1 MSPRR
6 SADAGDGG
14 GGGKVG
20 VTALLLV
27 VAAIGMVLLIRA
39 RPEPEPF
46 DPRSGADSGTRGLV
60 LLLEDQGA
68 SVDVVRSVPAV
79 GSGERV
85 LVLQDR
91 LNDQQRA
98 DLLAYVESGGVVVM
112 ADEESTI
119 TSGDEATSIR
129 RGSSISGSVPSYS
142 TEVLDQLNVQRGE
155 CDVASLAHL
164 RGVFVEDG
172 VRFTGTPT
180 QRCFGTGSS
189 SFLVTQRRGDGVIVQ
204 LGDNALFT
212 NGRLRYADNGPLAT
226 ALLAP
231 NDGAQVSILLGAKAA
246 KTTADI
252 GTGEQGLTDLVRP
265 GVWMALLQL
274 AIAFVVFAIA
284 RAIRPGRPVREP
296 AQVPIAGSELVVA
309 TGNLMQRARH
319 AERAGWLLQGNL
331 YRALCRRFHVP
342 PTISI
347 EQLDVA
353 VAQRTS
359 LPPGHVAGV
368 LGRTVHD
375 NQGLLELSSSLQ
387 RIREVAL
394 VGASD
399 ARPAADTTTA
409 PIGADDLPEGDRSER

>member
-6 SADAGDGG
+6 SADAGGGG

-27 VAAIGMVLLIRA
+27 VAAVGMLLLVRA
-39 RPEPEPF
+39 RPDAEPF

-60 LLLEDQGA
+60 LLLEDRGA
-68 SVDVVRSVPAV
+68 SVDIVRSVPAA

-98 DLLAYVESGGVVVM
+98 DLLDYVESGGVVVM
-112 ADEESTI
+112 ADEDSTI
-119 TSGDEATSIR
+119 TSGDAATSIR
-129 RGSSISGSVPSYS
+129 KGPAIDGGVPFYS
-142 TEVLDQLNVQRGE
+142 TDIDEQLNVSLGE
-155 CDVASLAHL
+155 CSVASLTHL
-164 RGVFVEDG
+164 RGVFVEEG
-172 VRFTGTPT
+172 VRFTGTAT
-180 QRCFGTGSS
+180 QECFSNGSAA
-189 SFLVTQRRGDGVIVQ
+189 FLVTQRRGSGVIVQ
-204 LGDNALFT
+204 LGDNVLFT
-212 NGRLRYADNGPLAT
+212 NGRIRYADNGPLAT

-231 NDGAQVSILLGAKAA
+231 TEGSKVSILLGAEAA

-265 GVWMALLQL
+265 GVWMALVQL

-309 TGNLMQRARH
+309 TGNLMQRAHH
-319 AERAGWLLQGNL
+319 ANRAGWLLRGNL

-342 PTISI
+342 PTVSV
-347 EQLDVA
+347 EQLDAA
-353 VAQRTS
+353 VAQRTA
-359 LPPGHVAGV
+359 LPPGHVATV
-368 LGRTVHD
+368 LGREVQD
-375 NQGLLELSSSLQ
+375 NQGLLQLSNSLQ
-387 RIREVAL
+387 EIRDVAL
-394 VGASD
+394 VGA
-399 ARPAADTTTA
+399 AGAAVHAATDNGE
-409 PIGADDLPEGDRSER
+409 GANSER

>member
-6 SADAGDGG
+6 SADAGGG
-14 GGGKVG
+14 GGGGRVG

-27 VAAIGMVLLIRA
+27 VAAVGMMLLIRA
-39 RPEPEPF
+39 RPEAEPF

-68 SVDVVRSVPAV
+68 SVDVVRSVPAA

-98 DLLAYVESGGVVVM
+98 DLLDYVESGGVVVM

-119 TSGDEATSIR
+119 TDGDPSTSIR
-129 RGSSISGSVPSYS
+129 RGAPINGDIPTYATSID
-142 TEVLDQLNVQRGE
+142 EQLNVPLGE
-155 CDVASLAHL
+155 CGITSLQHL
-164 RGVFVEDG
+164 RGVFVQEG
-172 VRFTGTPT
+172 IRFTGTSS
-180 QRCFGTGSS
+180 QQCFGNGASA
-189 SFLVTQRRGDGVIVQ
+189 FLVTQRRGSGVIVQ

-212 NGRLRYADNGPLAT
+212 NGRIRYADNGPLAT

-231 NDGAQVSILLGAKAA
+231 ADDSKVSILLGAEAA

-296 AQVPIAGSELVVA
+296 AQVPIAGSELVAA

-319 AERAGWLLQGNL
+319 AQRAGWLLRGSL
-331 YRALCRRFHVP
+331 YRDLCRRFALAPSTSVAA
-342 PTISI
+342 
-347 EQLDVA
+347 LDEF
-353 VAQRTS
+353 VAQRTG
-359 LPPGHVAGV
+359 LPPGHLTTV
-368 LGRTVHD
+368 LDREVHD
-375 NQGLLELSSSLQ
+375 NQSLLQLSGELQ
-387 RIREVAL
+387 KIRELTLSPQL
-394 VGASD
+394 VGS
-399 ARPAADTTTA
+399 A
-409 PIGADDLPEGDRSER
+409 PEPDEGAIQ